1 MYMLSA
7 ICGSA
12 RSMDRAAQSVD
23 FAYTTN
29 HYTIAIPRGRRHILY
44 GPIGNL
50 YSPLQHTK
58 QNHRPS
64 ASE

>member
-50 YSPLQHTK
+50 Y
-58 QNHRPS
+58 
-64 ASE
+64 